1 MVNRFEKRIP
11 ARKFASTK
19 IDVFEEDV
27 SADATNQLHNNAKY
41 AMEPKADTK
50 V

>member
-1 MVNRFEKRIP
+1 MNRFEKKIP
-11 ARKFASTK
+11 ARKFARTK

-41 AMEPKADTK
+41 AMDPEAK